1 MFFDIKDKLIT
12 DDYIPALKIIRDFYF
27 HSHQA
32 FEDEIEK
39 LSMPYKNNLDKVQAY
54 NNEAFD
60 IEDDENYQKI
70 IHLKNFSYTHLS
82 SCLQSIVSLWE
93 NQLNDFYLLEN
104 YRDYNLLKIQLLN
117 DGYYDLDSDKKI
129 KEIRYI
135 DNYLKHGEFGEAATQ
150 LKNMNSKYFKNNNMF
165 GEMRGIYLRN
175 KQLDITIN
183 DIKTFSNTFI
193 DFWNVV
199 LSKLK

>member
-1 MFFDIKDKLIT
+1 M
-12 DDYIPALKIIRDFYF
+12 
-27 HSHQA
+27 
-32 FEDEIEK
+32 
-39 LSMPYKNNLDKVQAY
+39 
-54 NNEAFD
+54 
-60 IEDDENYQKI
+60 
-70 IHLKNFSYTHLS
+70 
-82 SCLQSIVSLWE
+82 
-93 NQLNDFYLLEN
+93 
-104 YRDYNLLKIQLLN
+104 
-117 DGYYDLDSDKKI
+117 DSDKKI